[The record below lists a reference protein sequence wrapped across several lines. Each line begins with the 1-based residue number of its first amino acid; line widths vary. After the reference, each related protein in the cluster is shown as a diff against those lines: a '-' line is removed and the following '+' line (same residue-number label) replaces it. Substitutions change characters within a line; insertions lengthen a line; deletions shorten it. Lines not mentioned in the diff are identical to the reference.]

1 MQFIGSHH
9 LIGSLPG
16 ADTPGSFSSHREAEF
31 KRQLNT
37 HTNKINS
44 NNINTNINTNKINT
58 STNNSNR
65 EHDGWRSACRS
76 SDEPHNAFK
85 DRSWQHQEGRDPL
98 VASLALISLAMLSL
112 ASGLLTIGA

>member
-16 ADTPGSFSSHREAEF
+16 ADTPGSFESHREAES

-37 HTNKINS
+37 HTNKINTE
-44 NNINTNINTNKINT
+44 N
-58 STNNSNR
+58 
-65 EHDGWRSACRS
+65 DGWRSAWRS

-85 DRSWQHQEGRDPL
+85 DKDWQHQEGQEQFF
-98 VASLALISLAMLSL
+98 ASLALISLAMLSL